1 MGSQQLNRSTSTD
14 PIFYIQQFH
23 DFFSEFAKNNK
34 TTTKMGRLLKSL
46 FICGSTSY
54 TKFENNDTKS
64 DYLCYKCENCGHQGT
79 VKPERLTLVENPS
92 NDSDESDNDDARK
105 LNNCKNV
112 ENHKNS
118 LRLVNNLGTSWTRR
132 NLLMQRLHYKD
143 QQSPEQQQHQ
153 LHRSQ
158 KCIEDNDQ
166 LLASPWFQEGL
177 SRDITSEILSE
188 RPEGSFVVRQSTS
201 RPDCFALS
209 VRVPSG
215 SIAHYLINAVQSPE
229 QSFFRI
235 QGSKK
240 MFRSLVSLVIHHS
253 VMAENLPCPLL
264 IDHSGAWIRNDGTS
278 FNNSDNSSGICLDNH
293 SRDHDFADTDLDDYS
308 NLMMTLRKSISS
320 STSDVSSMTS
330 ID

>member
-1 MGSQQLNRSTSTD
+1 
-14 PIFYIQQFH
+14 
-23 DFFSEFAKNNK
+23 
-34 TTTKMGRLLKSL
+34 
-46 FICGSTSY
+46 
-54 TKFENNDTKS
+54 
-64 DYLCYKCENCGHQGT
+64 
-79 VKPERLTLVENPS
+79 
-92 NDSDESDNDDARK
+92 
-105 LNNCKNV
+105 
-112 ENHKNS
+112 
-118 LRLVNNLGTSWTRR
+118 
-132 NLLMQRLHYKD
+132 MQRLHYKD
-143 QQSPEQQQHQ
+143 QQQGHSEQHQ
-153 LHRSQ
+153 LQHQ

-201 RPDCFALS
+201 RPDCLALS
-209 VRVPSG
+209 VRVPSTSIESSHTSG
-215 SIAHYLINAVQSPE
+215 SIAHYLINAVQSSE
-229 QSFFRI
+229 QSFYRI

-264 IDHSGAWIRNDGTS
+264 IDHSGSWIRNDGTS

>member
-1 MGSQQLNRSTSTD
+1 
-14 PIFYIQQFH
+14 
-23 DFFSEFAKNNK
+23 
-34 TTTKMGRLLKSL
+34 MGRLLKSL
-46 FICGSTSY
+46 FICGGTSY
-54 TKFENNDTKS
+54 QKFDNNIDKS

-79 VKPERLTLVENPS
+79 VKPERLTLVDGGIT

-132 NLLMQRLHYKD
+132 NLLMQRLHHKD
-143 QQSPEQQQHQ
+143 QQQSQQQLQ
-153 LHRSQ
+153 NNRQ

-166 LLASPWFQEGL
+166 LVASPWFQEGL

-209 VRVPSG
+209 VRVPNG
-215 SIAHYLINAVQSPE
+215 SISHYLINAVQCTE
-229 QSFFRI
+229 QSFYRI

-264 IDHSGAWIRNDGTS
+264 IDHAGSWIRNPAGPCTAAHGSGCQAGQRAPGCPHGPADTS
-278 FNNSDNSSGICLDNH
+278 AGNGCAGLDNH

-308 NLMMTLRKSISS
+308 NLVMTLRKSISS
-320 STSDVSSMTS
+320 STSDVSSLTS
-330 ID
+330 LD

>member
-1 MGSQQLNRSTSTD
+1 
-14 PIFYIQQFH
+14 
-23 DFFSEFAKNNK
+23 
-34 TTTKMGRLLKSL
+34 MGRLLKSL
-46 FICGSTSY
+46 FICGGTSY
-54 TKFENNDTKS
+54 QKFDNNDVKS

-79 VKPERLTLVENPS
+79 VKPERLTLVDPT

-143 QQSPEQQQHQ
+143 QSHEQQQ
-153 LHRSQ
+153 LHRQ

-166 LLASPWFQEGL
+166 LVASPWFQEGL

-215 SIAHYLINAVQSPE
+215 SIAHYLINAVQSAE
-229 QSFFRI
+229 QSFYRI

-264 IDHSGAWIRNDGTS
+264 IDHSGAWIRNDGSTS
-278 FNNSDNSSGICLDNH
+278 LAGNNSDNSSGICLDNH

>member
-1 MGSQQLNRSTSTD
+1 
-14 PIFYIQQFH
+14 
-23 DFFSEFAKNNK
+23 
-34 TTTKMGRLLKSL
+34 MGRLLKSL
-46 FICGSTSY
+46 FICGGTSY
-54 TKFENNDTKS
+54 QKFDNNDVKS

-79 VKPERLTLVENPS
+79 VKPERLTLVDPT

-143 QQSPEQQQHQ
+143 QSHHEQQQ
-153 LHRSQ
+153 LHHQ

-166 LLASPWFQEGL
+166 LVASPWFQEGL

-215 SIAHYLINAVQSPE
+215 SIAHYLINAVQSAE
-229 QSFFRI
+229 QSFYRI

-264 IDHSGAWIRNDGTS
+264 IDHSGAWIRNDGSTS
-278 FNNSDNSSGICLDNH
+278 LAGNNSDNSSGICLDNH